1 MNNLAQRLLI
11 PVTLRSAAASASLIQ
26 RSFTTPRPRASSP
39 WTPKKKDDNTTD
51 TPKSLLKVDSS
62 YEKDVLLWRK
72 DLLEAELRLVKEYLE
87 RFPVRK
93 AEADE
98 QVNSNIN
105 NEDES
110 HDDVVDKDKD
120 DFMSRVASPT
130 REHLRLKK
138 RKAMSKESV
147 LLMEVDKLKEDLGK
161 AELKIKVLEEENERL
176 RQQQQQQHR
185 DATRSFDMS
194 NACSST
200 SQLPFIPD
208 LPGNTTSSPGKG
220 AINQINQHEKH
231 QHHMMKQ
238 QLHSI
243 YRVPSSDQKLSIPQD
258 VFIQRHHSDIG
269 RPIPYYPYS
278 TTTMNTDNYD
288 HHHQQQQQQ
297 PQQSQH
303 IHRDRIDWMPPNND
317 SSSSATRTPEKK
329 ISFALSF
336 DANAKGGSSKDSRGY
351 NRCVSNRGRG
361 SRPPLA
367 SRWKSR

>member
-39 WTPKKKDDNTTD
+39 WTPKKKDDNTND

-105 NEDES
+105 NKGES

-176 RQQQQQQHR
+176 RQQQHR

-200 SQLPFIPD
+200 STKPNAGDDIHLDTTKEHEEDDEQKQLADLFDCFID
-208 LPGNTTSSPGKG
+208 GKQGNNEFQTTYLSDGVTIERWWRDGKWFYNFG
-220 AINQINQHEKH
+220 
-231 QHHMMKQ
+231 
-238 QLHSI
+238 S
-243 YRVPSSDQKLSIPQD
+243 
-258 VFIQRHHSDIG
+258 VFTSYTI
-269 RPIPYYPYS
+269 
-278 TTTMNTDNYD
+278 
-288 HHHQQQQQQ
+288 
-297 PQQSQH
+297 
-303 IHRDRIDWMPPNND
+303 D
-317 SSSSATRTPEKK
+317 SSTPRKYPK
-329 ISFALSF
+329 
-336 DANAKGGSSKDSRGY
+336 
-351 NRCVSNRGRG
+351 
-361 SRPPLA
+361 
-367 SRWKSR
+367 

>member
-39 WTPKKKDDNTTD
+39 WTPKKKDDDTTD

-98 QVNSNIN
+98 QVNSNISN
-105 NEDES
+105 KDES

-161 AELKIKVLEEENERL
+161 AELKIKVLEEENEQL
-176 RQQQQQQHR
+176 RQQQHNNTVMQQDHLTCPTLALRQ
-185 DATRSFDMS
+185 ALNLMLVMTFILTRRR
-194 NACSST
+194 
-200 SQLPFIPD
+200 
-208 LPGNTTSSPGKG
+208 NTK
-220 AINQINQHEKH
+220 K
-231 QHHMMKQ
+231 MMNKNS
-238 QLHSI
+238 LLTCLTV
-243 YRVPSSDQKLSIPQD
+243 Y
-258 VFIQRHHSDIG
+258 
-269 RPIPYYPYS
+269 
-278 TTTMNTDNYD
+278 
-288 HHHQQQQQQ
+288 
-297 PQQSQH
+297 
-303 IHRDRIDWMPPNND
+303 
-317 SSSSATRTPEKK
+317 
-329 ISFALSF
+329 
-336 DANAKGGSSKDSRGY
+336 
-351 NRCVSNRGRG
+351 
-361 SRPPLA
+361 
-367 SRWKSR
+367 